1 MNASIGPSTAVIQGT
16 VVEQLKAMG
25 PFTHAVTVTFKRYEP
40 RHCCCLREEFI
51 EPTARH
57 MLRRI
62 NQRWFGHAHHRY
74 GKRIAAVVVCAAA
87 HKRQHPHLHL
97 AVQCP
102 KHCSPEMFCEFI
114 DQAADATDWIHK
126 HRIIKDYIDD
136 GWIHYMT
143 RAEHVVLW
151 DLCHPASD

>member
-1 MNASIGPSTAVIQGT
+1 M
-16 VVEQLKAMG
+16 E
-25 PFTHAVTVTFKRYEP
+25 TFKLLQEKNM
-40 RHCCCLREEFI
+40 
-51 EPTARH
+51 A
-57 MLRRI
+57 
-62 NQRWFGHAHHRY
+62 
-74 GKRIAAVVVCAAA
+74 KVVVC
-87 HKRQHPHLHL
+87 
-97 AVQCP
+97 
-102 KHCSPEMFCEFI
+102 I